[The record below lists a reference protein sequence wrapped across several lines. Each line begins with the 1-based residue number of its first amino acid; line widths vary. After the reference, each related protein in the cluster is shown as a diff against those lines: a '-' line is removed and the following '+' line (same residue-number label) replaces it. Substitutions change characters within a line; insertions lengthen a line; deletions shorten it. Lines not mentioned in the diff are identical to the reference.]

1 MESLSLPSTP
11 VTPTESPS
19 ILSTPN
25 VTPDSPSKQNKLA
38 ESIDVVGSAPGTP
51 NRKRKAAL
59 QQRDIL
65 KKIKQKV

>member
-25 VTPDSPSKQNKLA
+25 VTPDSPSKQKKLA

-51 NRKRKAAL
+51 NVSF
-59 QQRDIL
+59 IL
-65 KKIKQKV
+65 VNSLKSLT

>member
-25 VTPDSPSKQNKLA
+25 VTPDSPSKQKKLA

-51 NRKRKAAL
+51 NVSL
-59 QQRDIL
+59 VNSL
-65 KKIKQKV
+65 KSLT